1 MLDIRVEIN
10 EVENNAVNEKIS
22 KTKRRSD
29 KILIK

>member
-10 EVENNAVNEKIS
+10 EIENNAINKIS
-22 KTKRRSD
+22 KTKRQSD